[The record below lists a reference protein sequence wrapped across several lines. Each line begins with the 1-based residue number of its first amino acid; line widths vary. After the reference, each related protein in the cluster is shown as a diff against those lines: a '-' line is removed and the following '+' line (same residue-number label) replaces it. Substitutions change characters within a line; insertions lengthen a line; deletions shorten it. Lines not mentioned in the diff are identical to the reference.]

1 LNVPSIP
8 PEDPLQ
14 GLRVLVVE
22 DEALVAM
29 LIEQY
34 LTEFGCVVA
43 RSVRRIANGLESLAE
58 GGIGAAVLDVNVA
71 GESVSPIA
79 EVLEELEIPFIFA
92 SGYGARG
99 IEPRW
104 NGRPVLEKPFAAQD
118 LRSALLAS
126 LKQRRGRFKP

>member
-1 LNVPSIP
+1 MNAP
-8 PEDPLQ
+8 PTPPDDPLQ

-29 LIEQY
+29 LIEEY
-34 LTEFGCVVA
+34 LKEFGCVVA
-43 RSVRRIANGLESLAE
+43 CSVRRVANGLESL
-58 GGIGAAVLDVNVA
+58 GDSRVGAAVLDVNVA

-79 EVLEELEIPFIFA
+79 EALEEQKIPFIFA

-99 IEPRW
+99 VEARW
-104 NGRPVLEKPFAAQD
+104 SGRPVLEKPFAAQD

-126 LKQRRGRFKP
+126 LKQQP

>member
-1 LNVPSIP
+1 LTASCISQ
-8 PEDPLQ
+8 EDPLQ

-29 LIEQY
+29 LIEEY

-43 RSVRRIANGLESLAE
+43 CSARRVSNGLESIRE
-58 GGIGAAVLDVNVA
+58 SRFGAAVLDVNVA

-79 EVLEELEIPFIFA
+79 EALEKEKIPFVFA

-99 IEPRW
+99 IEARW
-104 NGRPVLEKPFAAQD
+104 SGRPVLEKPFAAQD
-118 LRSALLAS
+118 LRLALLAS
-126 LKQRRGRFKP
+126 LKQRP

>member
-1 LNVPSIP
+1 MP

-34 LTEFGCVVA
+34 LIEFGCVVA
-43 RSVRRIANGLESLAE
+43 CSVRSISNGLESLGE
-58 GGIGAAVLDVNVA
+58 SRVGAAVLDVNVG

-79 EVLEELEIPFIFA
+79 QALEEREIPFIFA

-99 IEPRW
+99 VDPRW
-104 NGRPVLEKPFAAQD
+104 TNRPVLEKPFAAQE
-118 LRSALLAS
+118 LRAALLAS
-126 LKQRRGRFKP
+126 LNQQQGRLKP